1 MSVSCGPNSSDIF
14 TFSGMLV
21 LPIRSKSSGYLAAG
35 RQRATLR
42 CDGLDLRPK
51 RNLVIQKRVS
61 GGPVFG
67 AFVGILDMFHGYP
80 LRRFRN
86 LFETKPTPETAARTP
101 IFFAPM

>member
-21 LPIRSKSSGYLAAG
+21 LPIRSKRVPRRRAAARDASLQRSRFAPEAQSRHPEARFG
-35 RQRATLR
+35 R
-42 CDGLDLRPK
+42 P
-51 RNLVIQKRVS
+51 
-61 GGPVFG
+61 
-67 AFVGILDMFHGYP
+67 GIRRFHWDNGYP
-80 LRRFRN
+80 PWLSSQTLRN